1 MIKNVRN
8 NLLNR
13 KFVFSEF
20 SCNLF
25 RDEVHVPAGFI
36 SWNSLYKVYEKNETL
51 SGNLRKAHNLTYRA
65 IHPGNNKQSVSALAI
80 FDETT
85 SAAIRS
91 CYPERNDAASFLNLF
106 YKLFVIC
113 NSKQRYN
120 EANRLWDAVVKG
132 DNKPKILLCL
142 SDWVESLCG
151 VPFTFTK
158 QTSHALI
165 TTLRSTAMLMDELL
179 EEGYDFILT
188 SRFQSDP
195 IELRFSKY
203 RQMSGGRF
211 LLSLR
216 EVKSSEKLVLLT
228 SIMRK

>member
-1 MIKNVRN
+1 M
-8 NLLNR
+8 
-13 KFVFSEF
+13 
-20 SCNLF
+20 
-25 RDEVHVPAGFI
+25 
-36 SWNSLYKVYEKNETL
+36 YKVYEKDETL
-51 SGNLRKAHNLTYRA
+51 SGNFRKAHKLTYIA
-65 IHPGNNKQSVSALAI
+65 IHPGNNKQSVSLSLAI

-91 CYPERNDAASFLNLF
+91 YFLERNDAASFLNLF

-120 EANRLWDAVVKG
+120 EANRLVDAVVKG
-132 DNKPKILLCL
+132 DNKPKFLLSL
-142 SDWVESLCG
+142 SDWVESCCNILY
-151 VPFTFTK
+151 TFTK

-179 EEGYDFILT
+179 EKGYDFILT
-188 SRFQSDP
+188 PCFQSDP

-211 LLSLR
+211 SG
-216 EVKSSEKLVLLT
+216 
-228 SIMRK
+228 